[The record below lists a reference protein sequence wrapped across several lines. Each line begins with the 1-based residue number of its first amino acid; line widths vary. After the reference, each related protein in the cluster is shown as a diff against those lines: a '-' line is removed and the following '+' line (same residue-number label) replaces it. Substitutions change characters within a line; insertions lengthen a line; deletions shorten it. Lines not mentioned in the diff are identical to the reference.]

1 MALNSPGHR
10 SVSQSSLQSTAY
22 RTQESTSNAPRQRS
36 SSQPRLPFQSLNK
49 TSIVLRPP
57 GPLES
62 MLKTTT
68 ETGDLGIYSINLP
81 SLGTRHYPPRS
92 RASHK
97 DKRRQS
103 RSRRN
108 GFRYGAT
115 SDDRKLLPSYR
126 DPTSEILSLYGG
138 SQTPYSSSRRVPSYK
153 SSGTFS
159 SQRSNSGLQRPRSPF
174 PYPARLKRPG
184 VRPSSPAVT
193 DDGLVDY
200 RRMVEIDRSAHRTT
214 SGSYM
219 TRGHRRYHQ
228 YPPFSLR
235 PEYSRSASS
244 LPMRTSSAPYYG
256 SGIDSLGALGGTIQL
271 YPESS
276 YRQFVAEDQSV
287 RSASLTSIVEMYQGK
302 SLDDSV
308 QPIQSPC
315 SVYYDYTEDC
325 EETFPD
331 QLLNGSPVCSS
342 DRDVKDM
349 SKENTVQDAS
359 IEIDI
364 ENKGDLVKGN
374 NLATTTITERA
385 SAVQSSGSS
394 EEDWVWD
401 KPEHGTVAEDSQLT
415 QDISCIP
422 SKAIAPYVEERRP
435 QTKEN
440 DAAMKLPSYLGPHRL
455 NASTNIGD
463 QNHTNKQATAEQN
476 VQESKAHANILSPNP
491 ISPAHQLRLSNSI
504 PQLMK
509 ALPPLPCEKKCNKQ
523 NTCTASYED
532 TEVHTNLLFADSPV
546 DMSIPVRLGSGTG
559 ETSLEP
565 VFGGKD
571 LRTSSRQRILSQPQ
585 MGQSRFKVRVK
596 PSQSSGLHSE
606 WTADSLKDPGRSS
619 SSPAKPRLRLKVSRN
634 RVSSK
639 LMNPDD
645 IHVCNEGLRQHKSL
659 LELGNVPRLETL
671 LDRSS
676 LGEAFEEQL
685 TQLSA
690 DKPLSNID
698 EGTTRG
704 YSPPISD
711 QFDIS
716 YPSPTKGMVM
726 AGLVP
731 RSNLESSPDPF
742 GRQQWDFVSRPSPRP
757 LRYKTSGLPPNGVKR
772 VNGGQLRAMSSI
784 NDINPATLG
793 SDIVSDSS
801 DDSTL
806 APSQI
811 TVMLSQRLRNKTLRV
826 KRWVLELKRTV
837 QNFVRAQNRRQ

>member
-10 SVSQSSLQSTAY
+10 SVSRSSLQSTAY
-22 RTQESTSNAPRQRS
+22 GTQESTSNAPRQRS
-36 SSQPRLPFQSLNK
+36 SSQPRLPFQSLNE
-49 TSIVLRPP
+49 TSILLRPP

-81 SLGTRHYPPRS
+81 SLGTRHYPPHS

-108 GFRYGAT
+108 GFKYGAT

-159 SQRSNSGLQRPRSPF
+159 SQRSNSGLQCPRSPF
-174 PYPARLKRPG
+174 PYPAHLKRPG
-184 VRPSSPAVT
+184 VRPSSPAAT

-228 YPPFSLR
+228 YPPLSLR

-256 SGIDSLGALGGTIQL
+256 SGIDSLGALGGKIQL
-271 YPESS
+271 YPESP
-276 YRQFVAEDQSV
+276 YRQFVAGDQSV

-308 QPIQSPC
+308 QPIRSPC
-315 SVYYDYTEDC
+315 SVYYDYIEDC

-364 ENKGDLVKGN
+364 ENK
-374 NLATTTITERA
+374 AERA
-385 SAVQSSGSS
+385 SAVQSGGSS

-401 KPEHGTVAEDSQLT
+401 KPEGGTVAEDSQLT
-415 QDISCIP
+415 QDVSCIP

-440 DAAMKLPSYLGPHRL
+440 DAPMKLPSYLGPHRL

-463 QNHTNKQATAEQN
+463 QNHTNKQATTEQN

-491 ISPAHQLRLSNSI
+491 ISPAHQLRLLNSI

-509 ALPPLPCEKKCNKQ
+509 ALLPLPCENKCNKQ
-523 NTCTASYED
+523 NTCTASFKD

-546 DMSIPVRLGSGTG
+546 DMSTPVRSGSGTG

-571 LRTSSRQRILSQPQ
+571 LRTSSHQWILSQPQ
-585 MGQSRFKVRVK
+585 MVQSRFKVRVK
-596 PSQSSGLHSE
+596 PSQSSGLHRK
-606 WTADSLKDPGRSS
+606 WIADSPKVPGRSS

-659 LELGNVPRLETL
+659 LELGNVPRRETS

-676 LGEAFEEQL
+676 LGKALEEQL
-685 TQLSA
+685 NQLSA

-726 AGLVP
+726 AELVP
-731 RSNLESSPDPF
+731 RSNLEGSPDPF
-742 GRQQWDFVSRPSPRP
+742 DRQQWDFVSRPSPRP
-757 LRYKTSGLPPNGVKR
+757 LRYKTSGLPPNGLKR

-784 NDINPATLG
+784 DDINPATLG

-837 QNFVRAQNRRQ
+837 QNFVRRAQNRRQ